1 MVRRP
6 APLLVNLRIVDIF
19 NGILQTRNLTESA
32 MKFAKRP
39 QRKVSRAAV
48 NHAGIK
54 HGAPPSENHHLLIF
68 AKERANGLRLPRE
81 LGKAVQAGKKSGHT
95 FEALAGC

>member
-19 NGILQTRNLTESA
+19 NGISQTRNLTKSA

-39 QRKVSRAAV
+39 RRKVSRAAV

-54 HGAPPSENHHLLIF
+54 HDAPPSENHYPLSFAEKHLIATEF
-68 AKERANGLRLPRE
+68 TRE
-81 LGKAVQAGKKSGHT
+81 LGKAVRAGKEPGR
-95 FEALAGC
+95 F